1 MAYESL
7 FHLLDFKGSYD
18 WIVITDIPFTFVNF
32 IVNIVMILILLAAD
46 HQILK
51 SSNGFKGE
59 VGPFGRIFKE
69 FRAD

>member
-46 HQILK
+46 QMI
-51 SSNGFKGE
+51 
-59 VGPFGRIFKE
+59 
-69 FRAD
+69 